1 MATVIFYR
9 DYHRNS
15 ALLLTHLSDCRMVIS
30 KVICGIKLFIM
41 RGLIFMLLVVI
52 SSGVCAQCNYY
63 YLQNNKT
70 VTMGMLDRKGNPD
83 GKYVYKVSG
92 VTKSGSTTSARVQSE
107 VFDKKGK
114 SLGGGTGTMQ
124 CKSGQLMIDMKMMMN
139 PQQAQQ
145 FKNAEVDGKGAFME
159 YPVSLSVGQ
168 TLSDANFNMD
178 MKAESGM
185 AANVTIDVTDRKV
198 EAKEKITTPAGSWD
212 AYKITYNSKVVM
224 NMGIAIPV
232 KMQMTEWFVPDFGVV
247 KSTSKWGTQELVS
260 IE

>member
-1 MATVIFYR
+1 MRVLIFI
-9 DYHRNS
+9 
-15 ALLLTHLSDCRMVIS
+15 LLLAV
-30 KVICGIKLFIM
+30 
-41 RGLIFMLLVVI
+41 
-52 SSGVCAQCNYY
+52 SSGIYAQCNYY

-70 VTMGMLDRKGNPD
+70 VTMAMYDRKGNQD

-92 VTKSGSTTSARVQSE
+92 VAKTGGTTSANVKSE

-114 SLGGGTGTMQ
+114 LLGGGAGTMQ
-124 CKSGQLMIDMKMMMN
+124 CKSGQLLIDMKMMMN
-139 PQQAQQ
+139 PQQTQQ

-159 YPVSLSVGQ
+159 YPSSLHVGE
-168 TLSDANFNMD
+168 TLSDASFNMD
-178 MKAESGM
+178 MKAESGLM
-185 AANVTIDVTDRKV
+185 ANISIDITNRKV

-212 AYKITYNSKVVM
+212 AYKITYDSKMIM

-247 KSTSKWGTQELVS
+247 KSSSKWGTQELIS

>member
-1 MATVIFYR
+1 MRVLIFI
-9 DYHRNS
+9 
-15 ALLLTHLSDCRMVIS
+15 LLLAINS
-30 KVICGIKLFIM
+30 GIY
-41 RGLIFMLLVVI
+41 
-52 SSGVCAQCNYY
+52 AQCNYY

-70 VTMGMLDRKGNPD
+70 VTMAMYDRKGNQD

-92 VTKSGSTTSARVQSE
+92 VTRTAGITSAQVKSE

-114 SLGGGTGTMQ
+114 SLGGGAGTMQ
-124 CKSGQLMIDMKMMMN
+124 CKSGQLLIDMKMMMN

-159 YPVSLSVGQ
+159 YPSSLNVGE
-168 TLSDANFNMD
+168 TLRDASFSMD

-185 AANVTIDVTDRKV
+185 IANVSIDVTNRKV

-212 AYKITYNSKVVM
+212 AYKITYDSKMIM
-224 NMGIAIPV
+224 NMGIAIPM
-232 KMQMTEWFVPDFGVV
+232 KMQITEWFVPDFGIV
-247 KSTSKWGTQELVS
+247 KSTSKWGTQELIS